1 MTVTNLRLVDPAA
14 ELDSWASTLAAEL
27 DSRGENLY
35 NGSPS
40 DSDSRLANER
50 MGAAGLIGLPWPQE
64 LGGRGMDPVDV
75 VGIEERLGYHWLPL
89 CGYLLSVKTI
99 GSALLK
105 FGSTELMAT
114 FLPEVIAGNTMFCQ
128 GFSEPEAGSD
138 LAALQTRAVRSGD
151 GWLVSGRK
159 IWTSS
164 AELADWMYLA
174 VRTDSELPR
183 HRGLSV
189 MFADMRTPGIT
200 VDVHETLGGGT
211 LGEVVLDEVYVPSGN
226 VLGEVNGGWKVL
238 LGSLDFERVTS
249 EKVGVTLR
257 VLDDLEQLTTSR
269 GHRRTLLALRGE
281 LDACRRLGHRATRLI
296 AADQPVSRASS
307 MCKLS
312 VSLAQQKVAALGAE
326 MLGPAA
332 FIDRGPGS
340 PAHGRISAF
349 ARSAVSMTIAG
360 GASDIQRKV
369 IAKQGLGLP
378 R

>member
-1 MTVTNLRLVDPAA
+1 MSTATARLVDPAT
-14 ELDSWASTLAAEL
+14 ELDAWAATLAAEL
-27 DSRGENLY
+27 TGRGENLY

-40 DSDSRLANER
+40 DSDSRFANER
-50 MGAAGLIGLPWPQE
+50 MGAAGIIGLPWSAE

-99 GSALLK
+99 GTAILR
-105 FGSTELMAT
+105 FGSPEL
-114 FLPEVIAGNTMFCQ
+114 IADFMPGVVAGRTMFCQ

-138 LAALQTRAVRSGD
+138 LAGIRTRAVRSGD

-174 VRTDSELPR
+174 VRTNPDQPR

-189 MFADMRTPGIT
+189 MLLDMRARGIT
-200 VDVHETLGGGT
+200 VDVHQTLGGGT
-211 LGEVVLDEVYVPSGN
+211 LGEVLLEEVYVPAGN
-226 VLGEVNGGWKVL
+226 VLGEVDGGWTVL

-257 VLDDLEQLTTSR
+257 VLDDLEQLTTPR
-269 GHRRTLLALRGE
+269 DHRRTLLAVRGE
-281 LDACRRLGHRATRLI
+281 LDACRRLGHLATRLI
-296 AADQPVSRASS
+296 AAGQPVSRVSS

-312 VSLAQQKVAALGAE
+312 VSLVQQKVAALGSE
-326 MLGPAA
+326 LIGPSALV
-332 FIDRGPGS
+332 DRGTAS
-340 PAHGRISAF
+340 PADGRISAF
-349 ARSAVSMTIAG
+349 SRAAVSMTIAG

-369 IAKQGLGLP
+369 IAQQGLGLP